1 MNPTPRSISEQRAR
15 RLTDAF
21 SVGIELREKLRS
33 GESLVTAVQAVRVQT
48 EAVSDGYPTWHPA
61 PYPFVPMVR
70 LFLYHEITGE
80 SYQSLSEYPELAAEL
95 GLENSPDPS
104 VLSRTWRN
112 RFDEETQEFIETAG
126 HFLVKEVHDR
136 EDLTSPVVRPKS
148 DITSDGTRDSAE
160 ESGRKFSDDEI
171 HRTTR
176 LAREHTFGAF
186 SSDREANTS
195 YDDSQF
201 FELQTFL
208 GMTGCGTA
216 QGAAR
221 FQYREQGETPH
232 GDTHLR
238 TVKQFS
244 PEDLIEGVDQAVG
257 QLTSAIASEAAFRR
271 PVTVAIDITTVPY
284 YGDVEGM
291 EMVSGVEGEDE
302 RAFKFAT
309 LSVVGYNVPLILAV
323 EPIRESSPWDENPS
337 NKIHRVVRRL
347 VQRASQHVRIGTVL
361 CDREFDSK
369 DVFQTLSNLDVN
381 YLIPTR
387 RGPTEED
394 VLERMTAR
402 GEEVAIERAR
412 IEVESGSHGC
422 RVLYVPSSSGEG
434 TVVFVTNVTV
444 GPHTAV
450 SFCQRYSRRWQIEA
464 EYKSLKS
471 DFLGKTSSKDY
482 RVRLFYFVFAVL
494 LHNVWRVT
502 SFLLQ
507 AAVSSVEEF
516 EYSPVLTAGECA
528 EVVAAGLDP
537 PG

>member
-1 MNPTPRSISEQRAR
+1 
-15 RLTDAF
+15 
-21 SVGIELREKLRS
+21 
-33 GESLVTAVQAVRVQT
+33 
-48 EAVSDGYPTWHPA
+48 
-61 PYPFVPMVR
+61 
-70 LFLYHEITGE
+70 
-80 SYQSLSEYPELAAEL
+80 
-95 GLENSPDPS
+95 
-104 VLSRTWRN
+104 
-112 RFDEETQEFIETAG
+112 
-126 HFLVKEVHDR
+126 
-136 EDLTSPVVRPKS
+136 
-148 DITSDGTRDSAE
+148 
-160 ESGRKFSDDEI
+160 
-171 HRTTR
+171 
-176 LAREHTFGAF
+176 
-186 SSDREANTS
+186 
-195 YDDSQF
+195 
-201 FELQTFL
+201 
-208 GMTGCGTA
+208 
-216 QGAAR
+216 
-221 FQYREQGETPH
+221 
-232 GDTHLR
+232 
-238 TVKQFS
+238 
-244 PEDLIEGVDQAVG
+244 
-257 QLTSAIASEAAFRR
+257 
-271 PVTVAIDITTVPY
+271 
-284 YGDVEGM
+284 
-291 EMVSGVEGEDE
+291 
-302 RAFKFAT
+302 
-309 LSVVGYNVPLILAV
+309 
-323 EPIRESSPWDENPS
+323 
-337 NKIHRVVRRL
+337 
-347 VQRASQHVRIGTVL
+347 VL

-471 DFLGKTSSKDY
+471 DFLAKTSSKDY

>member
-1 MNPTPRSISEQRAR
+1 MPPTPRSMSEQRAR

-21 SVGIELREKLRS
+21 SVGIELREKVRS
-33 GESLVTAVQAVRVQT
+33 GESILTAVRTVCIQT
-48 EAVSDGYPTWHPA
+48 EAVSDGYPEWHPA
-61 PYPFVPMVR
+61 SYPFIPMVR
-70 LFLYHEITGE
+70 LFLYHEITAE
-80 SYQSLSEYPELAAEL
+80 SYQSLSEYPELATTL
-95 GLENSPDPS
+95 GLEKPPDPS

-112 RFDEETQEFIETAG
+112 RFDEETQEFIETAA

-136 EDLTSPVVRPKS
+136 DDLMAPVVRPKS
-148 DITSDGTRDSAE
+148 DVTPADDEQEDQERPGE
-160 ESGRKFSDDEI
+160 FSDEEI
-171 HRTTR
+171 RRTTR
-176 LAREHTFGAF
+176 LAHEHTFGAF
-186 SSDREANTS
+186 ESDRAENAS

-244 PEDLIEGVDQAVG
+244 PQELVEGVDQAVS
-257 QLTSAIASEAAFRR
+257 QITSTITSEAAFRR

-291 EMVSGVEGEDE
+291 EMVSGVEAEDE

-323 EPIRESSPWDENPS
+323 EPVRESSPWDENPS
-337 NKIHRVVRRL
+337 NEMHHIVRRL
-347 VQRASQHVRIGTVL
+347 VRRASQHVPIETVL

-387 RGPTEED
+387 RGPTEEEI
-394 VLERMTAR
+394 LEKMTAR
-402 GEEVAIERAR
+402 GEDVAVERAR

-422 RVLYVPSSSGEG
+422 RFLYVPSSSGEG
-434 TVVFVTNVTV
+434 TAVFVTNVDV
-444 GPHTAV
+444 GPDAAV
-450 SFCQRYSRRWQIEA
+450 SFCRRYSRRWQIEA
-464 EYKSLKS
+464 EYKSLKN

-494 LHNVWRVT
+494 LYNIWRMT